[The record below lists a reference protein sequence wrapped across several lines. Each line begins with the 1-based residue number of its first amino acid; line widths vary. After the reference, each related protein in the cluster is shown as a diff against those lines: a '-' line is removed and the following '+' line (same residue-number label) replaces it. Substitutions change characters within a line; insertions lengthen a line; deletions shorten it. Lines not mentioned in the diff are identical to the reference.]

1 MIIVCSYF
9 EQTVRRGE
17 EAAFYPVVD
26 MGSSEPYPMF
36 VPAGSGVGVIFVPFS
51 REEQQ
56 HGSGFYVCLRT
67 GPAGKIAFSS
77 RNVNQLIFVE
87 GAFAFVLEI
96 VVIRVF
102 RQRVG
107 MIRRN
112 VLIAYRRN
120 DDTPFFVPS
129 IYSQVF

>member
-1 MIIVCSYF
+1 MQCLSCKNKIFYNLRSKNRIGEIDSTDVFDTKTFYF
-9 EQTVRRGE
+9 DIPKRN
-17 EAAFYPVVD
+17 P
-26 MGSSEPYPMF
+26 
-36 VPAGSGVGVIFVPFS
+36 IFVPFS

-107 MIRRN
+107 MIRKRKN
-112 VLIAYRRN
+112 RML
-120 DDTPFFVPS
+120 
-129 IYSQVF
+129 